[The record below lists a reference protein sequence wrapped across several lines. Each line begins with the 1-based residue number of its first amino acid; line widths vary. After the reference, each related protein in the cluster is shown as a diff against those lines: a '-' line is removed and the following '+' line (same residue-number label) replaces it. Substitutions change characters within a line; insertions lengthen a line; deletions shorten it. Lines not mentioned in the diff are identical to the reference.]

1 MMTRPNFLAKGTLMA
16 ALDDFSDITQRDQ
29 PLAPFTHLK
38 LGGPAEYLVQ
48 PRTRDELAAV
58 ILRCYQ
64 ERLPLRVLGSG
75 CNLLVRDEGVRG
87 VVLRLTES
95 GFTKVEVKGKIA
107 TAGAGAAVSALISET
122 VRHGLAGLETL
133 VGIRGTVGGALRT
146 NAGDRGSD
154 IGQFVRSVEVLD
166 SRGQV
171 QLRDREEMHFGPH
184 SSTLDD
190 PVLLSATFA
199 LEPDDPDLLV
209 KRMRKAWIA
218 RKARQPF
225 SFQAAGRVFQDPAGL
240 SAAGL
245 IEQAGLAR
253 TQVGGAEVSDR
264 DANSI
269 VVQAGATARD
279 VLRLIDLLR
288 SRVRERFHVD
298 LELEIAVW

>member
-1 MMTRPNFLAKGTLMA
+1 MA
-16 ALDDFSDITQRDQ
+16 ALDEFADITQPNQ

-38 LGGPAEYLVQ
+38 LGGPAEFLVQ

-58 ILRCYQ
+58 VRRCF
-64 ERLPLRVLGSG
+64 EAKIPLRLLGSG

-87 VVLRLTES
+87 VVLRLIDAA
-95 GFTKVEVKGKIA
+95 FTKVEVKGKLA
-107 TAGAGAAVSALISET
+107 TAGAGAAVSALISEAA
-122 VRHGLAGLETL
+122 RHGLAGLETL

-146 NAGDRGSD
+146 NAGDRGGD

-166 SRGQV
+166 RRGQV
-171 QLRDREEMHFGPH
+171 QVRDREELQFGPH
-184 SSTLDD
+184 TSNLDD

-209 KRMRKAWIA
+209 KRMRRAWIA

-225 SFQAAGRVFQDPAGL
+225 SFQAAGRIFQDPPGL

-245 IEQAGLAR
+245 IEQAGLIR

-264 DANSI
+264 DANSV

-288 SRVRERFHVD
+288 SRVRERFHVE